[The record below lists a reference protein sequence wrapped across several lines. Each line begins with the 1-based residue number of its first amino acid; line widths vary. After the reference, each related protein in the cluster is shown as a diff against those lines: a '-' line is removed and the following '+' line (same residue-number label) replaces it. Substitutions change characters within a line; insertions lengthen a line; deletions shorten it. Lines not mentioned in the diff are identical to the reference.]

1 MIDHDPVLTELTAVD
16 QATLIRLHDRLEQR
30 AEQSDLL
37 DVAVRTID
45 SPVGPLLLAATSRGL
60 VRIAYDREGLDAV
73 LQRLASMISPR
84 VLAAPR
90 RLESAARQ
98 LDEYFSGRR
107 RVFEFPLDL
116 RLASGFRSMVLGYL
130 TGIPYGRTQSYAEVA
145 AGSGHPGA
153 VRAVGSACAANPLPL
168 VIPCHR
174 VVRSD
179 GSLGGYLGGLEI
191 KKALLE
197 LESATDPQ

>member
-45 SPVGPLLLAATSRGL
+45 SPVGPLLLAATPRGL
-60 VRIAYDREGLDAV
+60 VRIAYDREGMDAV
-73 LQRLASMISPR
+73 LQWLASMISPR

-107 RVFEFPLDL
+107 RVFEVPLDL
-116 RLASGFRSMVLGYL
+116 RLASGFRSTVLGYL

-145 AGSGHPGA
+145 AGAGHSGA

-197 LESATDPQ
+197 LEAATDLQ

>member
-1 MIDHDPVLTELTAVD
+1 MIDHDLVLTELTAVD

-60 VRIAYDREGLDAV
+60 VRIAYDREGMDAV
-73 LQRLASMISPR
+73 LQRLANMISPR

-90 RLESAARQ
+90 RLENAARQ

-145 AGSGHPGA
+145 ARFPVHKTGRTRYHYTIELPEPVSDDDA
-153 VRAVGSACAANPLPL
+153 RALNQLFGRRP
-168 VIPCHR
+168 
-174 VVRSD
+174 
-179 GSLGGYLGGLEI
+179 E
-191 KKALLE
+191 
-197 LESATDPQ
+197 

>member
-1 MIDHDPVLTELTAVD
+1 MIDNDPVLTELVAVD

-45 SPVGPLLLAATSRGL
+45 SPVGPLLLAATPRGL
-60 VRIAYDREGLDAV
+60 VRIAYDREGMDTV

-90 RLESAARQ
+90 RLENAARQ

-107 RVFEFPLDL
+107 RVFEVPLDL
-116 RLASGFRSMVLGYL
+116 RLASGFRSTVLGYL
-130 TGIPYGRTQSYAEVA
+130 SGIPYGRTQSYAEVA
-145 AGSGHPGA
+145 MGTGHSGA

-179 GSLGGYLGGLEI
+179 GSLGGYLGGLKI

-197 LESATDPQ
+197 LEAATSPQ